1 MKVFRKKG
9 EYIKKI
15 KIIKK
20 EGKFMI
26 NKIIENKNKI
36 MIAISL
42 IAIGSIIRIL
52 FHTSLPAFKSAYITT
67 NGLTQPMFMLD
78 LFFVVAV
85 IAIISGLLLGGY
97 YTFIVPISV
106 MIITDIAIGNNWI
119 LLFTW
124 SGFAILGIIGF
135 LLKSKRSLTY
145 RNIPTFLGVGI
156 GGILIYDIWT
166 NFGTWLGGFGYA
178 PTLGGLAQCYT
189 MALPF
194 MLWHLL
200 STTIALSLVLITVI
214 YLKEHRLK
222 LPDVKVEPFE
232 NQMTYAI
239 PVVLV
244 LLALLSVLV

>member
-1 MKVFRKKG
+1 
-9 EYIKKI
+9 
-15 KIIKK
+15 
-20 EGKFMI
+20 MI

-52 FHTSLPAFKSAYITT
+52 FHSDLPAFKSAFITI
-67 NGLTQPMFMLD
+67 NGVTQPMFILD
-78 LFFVVAV
+78 LFFIVA
-85 IAIISGLLLGGY
+85 IFSIISGLVLGGY
-97 YTFIVPISV
+97 YAFIVPISI

-124 SGFAILGIIGF
+124 SGFAILGLVGF
-135 LLKSKRSLTY
+135 LLKSKRNLTY
-145 RNIPTFLGVGI
+145 KNIPTFLGVGI
-156 GGILIYDIWT
+156 VGILIYDLWT

-178 PTLGGLAQCYT
+178 PNFTGLTQCYT
-189 MALPF
+189 MAIPF

-200 STTIALSLVLITVI
+200 STTIGLSIVLTTVI
-214 YLKEHRLK
+214 YIKEHRLK
-222 LPDVKVEPFE
+222 LPEVKETPFQ

-239 PVVLV
+239 PIVLV

>member
-1 MKVFRKKG
+1 
-9 EYIKKI
+9 
-15 KIIKK
+15 
-20 EGKFMI
+20 MI

-42 IAIGSIIRIL
+42 IVIGSIIRIL
-52 FHTSLPAFKSAYITT
+52 FHTSLPAFKSAYITI

-78 LFFVVAV
+78 LFFIVAV

-97 YTFIVPISV
+97 YTFIIPISV
-106 MIITDIAIGNNWI
+106 MIITDIVIGNNWI

-124 SGFAILGIIGF
+124 SGFALLGLIG
-135 LLKSKRSLTY
+135 LLIKSKRILTF
-145 RNIPTFLGVGI
+145 RNIPTFLGAGI

-200 STTIALSLVLITVI
+200 STTIVLSVILITVI

-222 LPDVKVEPFE
+222 IPYVNVEPIE
-232 NQMTYAI
+232 NHMTYAI
-239 PVVLV
+239 PVILV
-244 LLALLSVLV
+244 LIALLSVLV